1 MHEMAIAEQ
10 ILRTA
15 LPAVKDSGASRILEI
30 RVSIGVLSGVIP
42 SYLEHALR
50 ELSRGTPAEGARL
63 AAEFIP
69 PQLSCKA
76 CGRESEGRRGLY
88 VCPLCGS
95 EDIRLTGGSGYRLTD
110 LLVE

>member
-15 LPAVKDSGASRILEI
+15 LPLVKENGASRILEI
-30 RVSIGVLSGVIP
+30 RLSIGVLSGVVP

-50 ELSRGTPAEGARL
+50 ELSRGSAAEGAKL
-63 AAEFIP
+63 IAEFVP
-69 PQLSCKA
+69 PQIRCET
-76 CGRESEGRRGLY
+76 CGTESEGRRGLY
-88 VCPLCGS
+88 VCPVCGS
-95 EDIRLTGGSGYRLTD
+95 EKIRLTGGSGYKLTD